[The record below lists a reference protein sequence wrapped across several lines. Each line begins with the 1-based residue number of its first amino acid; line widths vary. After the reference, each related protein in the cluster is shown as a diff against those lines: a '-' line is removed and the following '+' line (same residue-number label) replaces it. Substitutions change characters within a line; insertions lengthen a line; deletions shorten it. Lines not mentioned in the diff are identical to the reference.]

1 MIKNLIRYAQQ
12 SIVDMNIKAIET
24 KYGLIYGR
32 DALIVSGT
40 ELKLYPFNFLVKASL
55 SLSSCK
61 PGIKDAPD
69 VRIEFLFSNIEMMS
83 VYKIDDYPY
92 DGNLQSSFD
101 LIETER
107 EDELQRV
114 VLCTYDHVFDIIGK
128 CEINYL

>member
-1 MIKNLIRYAQQ
+1 
-12 SIVDMNIKAIET
+12 MNVKALET

-69 VRIEFLFSNIEMMS
+69 VRIEFSFSNIEMMS

-107 EDELQRV
+107 EDDLQRL
-114 VLCTYDHVFDIIGK
+114 VLSTYDHVFDIIGK
-128 CEINYL
+128 CEVNYL

>member
-1 MIKNLIRYAQQ
+1 MVVSQYAREDV
-12 SIVDMNIKAIET
+12 VDMNIKAIET

-32 DALIVSGT
+32 DALIVSST

-61 PGIKDAPD
+61 SSIKDAPD
-69 VRIEFLFSNIEMMS
+69 VRIEFSFSNIEMMS

-107 EDELQRV
+107 EDDLQRL
-114 VLCTYDHVFDIIGK
+114 VLSTYDHVFDIIGK
-128 CEINYL
+128 CEVNYL

>member
-1 MIKNLIRYAQQ
+1 MVVSQYAREDV
-12 SIVDMNIKAIET
+12 VDMNIKAIET

-32 DALIVSGT
+32 DALIVSST

-61 PGIKDAPD
+61 PSIKDAPD
-69 VRIEFLFSNIEMMS
+69 VRIEFSFSNIEVMS

-107 EDELQRV
+107 EDDLQRL
-114 VLCTYDHVFDIIGK
+114 VLSTYDHVFDIIGK
-128 CEINYL
+128 CEVNYL

>member
-1 MIKNLIRYAQQ
+1 MVVSQYAREDV
-12 SIVDMNIKAIET
+12 VDMNIKAIET

-32 DALIVSGT
+32 DALIVSST

-61 PGIKDAPD
+61 PSIKDAPD
-69 VRIEFLFSNIEMMS
+69 VRIEFSFSNIEMMS

-107 EDELQRV
+107 EDDLQRL
-114 VLCTYDHVFDIIGK
+114 VLSTYDHVFDIIGK
-128 CEINYL
+128 CEVNYL

>member
-1 MIKNLIRYAQQ
+1 MVVSQYAREDV
-12 SIVDMNIKAIET
+12 VDMNIKAIET

-32 DALIVSGT
+32 DALIVSST

-61 PGIKDAPD
+61 PSIKDAPD
-69 VRIEFLFSNIEMMS
+69 VLIEFSFSNIEMMS

-107 EDELQRV
+107 EDDLQRL
-114 VLCTYDHVFDIIGK
+114 VLSTYDHVFDIIGK
-128 CEINYL
+128 CEVNYL

>member
-1 MIKNLIRYAQQ
+1 MVKNLIRYAQQ

-40 ELKLYPFNFLVKASL
+40 ELKLYPFNFLVKAFL

-69 VRIEFLFSNIEMMS
+69 VRIDFLFSNIEMMS

-107 EDELQRV
+107 EDDLQRV

>member
-1 MIKNLIRYAQQ
+1 
-12 SIVDMNIKAIET
+12 MNIKAIET

-32 DALIVSGT
+32 DALIVSST

-61 PGIKDAPD
+61 PSIKDAPD
-69 VRIEFLFSNIEMMS
+69 VSIEFSFSDIEMMS

-107 EDELQRV
+107 EDDLQRL
-114 VLCTYDHVFDIIGK
+114 VLSTYDHVFDIIGK
-128 CEINYL
+128 CEVNYL